1 MRIKGYLRV
10 NIFRLEARGANF
22 LLLGNEGFED
32 EAEFCDFA
40 AVTGARSAEDFVA
53 EAEVDLLF

>member
-1 MRIKGYLRV
+1 MRVK
-10 NIFRLEARGANF
+10 IFRLGARGANF